1 MPITPRRIPAPE
13 ETDPSV
19 YRDLG
24 LKSGLEVHQQLLTA
38 RKLFCR
44 CPAGPYRADYD
55 AEILRH
61 MRPTL
66 SEMGEYDGTALME
79 KKTRKEVVYQITGDT
94 TCTYEMDDTPPF
106 KVNGEAV
113 DIAIEIALL
122 LGTSIVGE
130 LHIAR
135 KQYLDGSIPTGF
147 QRTAI
152 VGLAG
157 RIPYGDRTIGITQI
171 SLEEDACREVEDRGH
186 LRVYRTD
193 RLSRPLIETVTD
205 PDMKTPGEVADVCRI
220 IARLAR
226 GTGKVRTGIG
236 AGREDVNV
244 SVTGGTRVEIKG
256 VPRIPRIPGLVHYE
270 AFRQRALLDIVE
282 RLKEKGLSAESFRT
296 ARRPLGA
303 GDVSLPLPSIEHARS
318 GDGDFALLVLPGFR
332 EILPWPVGP
341 TRTFADEL
349 SGHIRVVACLDQ
361 LPNMLFEGDGHA
373 NEEFWGRLRRDSAA
387 GPDDALVVVFGPAPD
402 VTMAAGE
409 IEARC
414 RQAFRGVPNET
425 RQALANGETR
435 FERVLPGPERMYPD
449 TDLPPLAIPD
459 ERLERIRAA
468 TLPPVWDR
476 EKWLRALGV
485 PAHEAVPLA
494 ISRRYTVFRRAV
506 EEQGAS
512 PKDGARVLISLFVAL
527 RREGC
532 AVDGIPDTEI
542 DALFGLFA
550 GGRFAREIFP
560 ALLRAMA
567 AGRSAKEAV
576 AGIVGPPAPRSE
588 VEPLLRGELA
598 ASTPAP
604 EPERRA
610 RHILGGVMPAL
621 RGRIAGAEVRRML
634 AGIAGEVRK

>member
-1 MPITPRRIPAPE
+1 
-13 ETDPSV
+13 V

-24 LKSGLEVHQQLLTA
+24 LKSGLEVHQQLETE

-44 CPAGPYRADYD
+44 CPAGPYREDYD

-79 KKTRKEVVYQITGDT
+79 KKTAKEIIYQITGDT

-106 KVNGEAV
+106 RVNSQAV
-113 DIAIEIALL
+113 DIAIEMALL

-152 VGLAG
+152 VGLTG

-171 SLEEDACREVEDRGH
+171 SLEEDACREVDDRGH
-186 LRVYRTD
+186 LRVFRTD
-193 RLSRPLIETVTD
+193 RLSRPIIETVTD
-205 PDMKTPGEVADVCRI
+205 PDMRTPQEVAEVCLI

-244 SVTGGTRVEIKG
+244 SVAGGTRVEIKG

-270 AFRQRALLDIVE
+270 AFRQRALLDIVD
-282 RLKEKGLSAESFRT
+282 RLREKGLSAGEFRVDRRVLPVEAAPPSIRSFDR
-296 ARRPLGA
+296 AVSGGGVIAL
-303 GDVSLPLPSIEHARS
+303 VSLPGF
-318 GDGDFALLVLPGFR
+318 GD
-332 EILPWPVGP
+332 ILRWPVGP

-349 SGHIRVVACLDQ
+349 SSQIRVVACLDQ
-361 LPNMLFEGDGHA
+361 LPNLLFEGDRITTD
-373 NEEFWGRLRRDSAA
+373 EFWAEARRSA
-387 GPDDALVVVFGPAPD
+387 GTSGDDGLVVVFGPAPD
-402 VTMAAGE
+402 VKTAIGE
-409 IEARC
+409 IEDRC

-459 ERLERIRAA
+459 DRLERIRAG
-468 TLPPVWDR
+468 TLPPVWER
-476 EKWLRALGV
+476 EHWLRDVGV
-485 PAHEAVPLA
+485 PAHESVPLA
-494 ISRRYTVFRRAV
+494 ISRHFALFRRV
-506 EEQGAS
+506 VDEMGVPPMDAS
-512 PKDGARVLISLFVAL
+512 RVLVSLCTAL
-527 RREGC
+527 RREGL
-532 AVDGIPDTEI
+532 AMDPIPEGEL
-542 DALFGLFA
+542 DALFRSFA
-550 GGRFAREIFP
+550 AGTFAREGFP

-567 AGRSAKEAV
+567 GGLTAKQALAGT
-576 AGIVGPPAPRSE
+576 VGPPAPRTE
-588 VEPLLRGELA
+588 VEPLLREALA
-598 ASTPAP
+598 TSTPAS

-610 RHILGGVMPAL
+610 RCVLGRVMVSL
-621 RGRIAGAEVRRML
+621 RGRIAGVEVRRLL
-634 AGIAGEVRK
+634 AGITGEVRK